1 MNEHRGKL
9 ASFDH
14 VLNEIS
20 ENPTVIEDHEFEA
33 KLRALNE
40 KVNIVLED
48 AKSGAGGGSGK
59 SLTQK
64 VEDLNGQ
71 LADVD
76 ISIGKVDRTHDDSRS
91 NLEEANRNLDEAQN
105 TILQA
110 SRELSVSSLNL
121 SLIESL
127 KKSFC
132 FRLHCNSFRLK
143 EFWSFQEQRTN
154 QINSINNPN
163 K

>member
-1 MNEHRGKL
+1 MNEHRQKL
-9 ASFDH
+9 SSFDN

-48 AKSGAGGGSGK
+48 AKSGAGGGNGK

-71 LADVD
+71 LSDVD

-91 NLEEANRNLDEAQN
+91 NLDNTNNNLNEAQE

-110 SRELSVSSLNL
+110 SNELNVSSQILGQWKVFSNYFFL
-121 SLIESL
+121 G
-127 KKSFC
+127 C
-132 FRLHCNSFRLK
+132 FGAHS
-143 EFWSFQEQRTN
+143 S
-154 QINSINNPN
+154 
-163 K
+163 